1 MFGSGWGISFFS
13 RSNDQSLLLK
23 PFQLLQIHPPS
34 IPMKRVSGFGGTFL
48 LFFLITFIIYLPAG
62 DGKFVNDTFDYL
74 NEIEQTGAKGILSSY
89 NMIFLCHVP
98 SLFYYLIYRLFGLH
112 WLGWHVVFAGFHS
125 LNAALLVRLLR
136 KLISE
141 MDFGILWLAAAL
153 FLLSPFQTEVVAWG
167 ATFHY
172 LLIVTFLLTGALSML
187 NYLKLPSGRLLLY
200 YHLSFAG
207 ALLCYEQAFLY
218 PAVFAIMAV
227 GFIDNPFERSFL
239 RSMFLRFL
247 LPNALMIALYFIA
260 TKWVYGVWVAH
271 YGAEKHV
278 VLDLNIMYECL
289 LHYLAKFMV
298 FFRYLPDEMRA
309 LYHQPVLHQ
318 IIRWSLPVMVILLS
332 AFIFWS
338 QKMTSQNKK
347 VLGMLAVSFFLML
360 LPVLNLDQS
369 FTFEIQSDR
378 YGYVAS
384 VFFYPLIVLLLYYLL
399 NRKVFLGTA
408 MTYLAISVLL
418 LIPAVGFWGKSG
430 AIGMQLIRD
439 YPLKDGQQAYLLNLP
454 DNYKGAY
461 MFRNGFPKGLNVV
474 KGGQFKDDVHFIAR
488 VNILSADNETSVS
501 KLSDSVYYVKC
512 EQYGKWYYHLGQGA
526 YDYSTEDYKVDFD
539 EWNTAYTLTITDVKD
554 TIYLLKCHGDEWQM
568 VDTLMP

>member
-1 MFGSGWGISFFS
+1 
-13 RSNDQSLLLK
+13 
-23 PFQLLQIHPPS
+23 
-34 IPMKRVSGFGGTFL
+34 MKKELGFGASLL

-62 DGKFVNDTFDYL
+62 DGKFVNDTFYYL
-74 NEIEQTGAKGILSSY
+74 NEIEQTGAEGILSSY
-89 NMIFLCHVP
+89 NMIFLWHVP
-98 SLFYYLIYRLFGLH
+98 SLSYYLIYKIFGLH
-112 WLGWHVVFAGFHS
+112 WLGWHIVFAGFHS
-125 LNAALLVRLLR
+125 LNAALLLRLLR
-136 KLISE
+136 KLLPE
-141 MDFGILWLAAAL
+141 MDFGILWLATAL

-187 NYLKLPSGRLLLY
+187 NYLKLPSGKLLLF
-200 YHLSFAG
+200 YHLSFAA
-207 ALLCYEQAFLY
+207 ALSCFEQAFLY

-227 GFIDNPFERSFL
+227 SCIDNPFERSFL

-298 FFRYLPDEMRA
+298 FFRYLPDYLKV
-309 LYHQPVLHQ
+309 LYHHPLLHT
-318 IIRWSLPVMVILLS
+318 IIRWAFPVLVLLLS
-332 AFIFWS
+332 LIIFLS
-338 QKMTSQNKK
+338 QRIIPAYKK
-347 VLGMLAVSFFLML
+347 VVGMLAATFIWML

-384 VFFYPLIVLLLYYLL
+384 VFFYPLIVLLMYYLL

-430 AIGMQLIRD
+430 AIGMQFIRN
-439 YPLKDGQQAYLLNLP
+439 YPLKEGQQAYLLNLP

-461 MFRNGFPKGLNVV
+461 MFRNGFPEGLNVV
-474 KGGQFKDDVHFIAR
+474 KGGQYKNDVHFIAR

-512 EQYGKWYYHLGQGA
+512 ELYGKWYYHVEPRMNISYPA
-526 YDYSTEDYKVDFD
+526 EYKVDFD
-539 EWNTAYTLTITDVKD
+539 EWNTAYNLTISNVRD
-554 TIYLLKCHGDEWQM
+554 TVYLLKCHGSEWLM
-568 VDTLMP
+568 IDTLMP